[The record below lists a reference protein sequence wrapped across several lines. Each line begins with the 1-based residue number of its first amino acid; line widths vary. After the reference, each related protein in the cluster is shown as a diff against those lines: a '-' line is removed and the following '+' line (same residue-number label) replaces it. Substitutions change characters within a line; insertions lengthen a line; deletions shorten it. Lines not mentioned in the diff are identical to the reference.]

1 MLPVY
6 KRSWILGEGK
16 YVELEVCST
25 QKGEVTIPSASWS
38 LTPETAAEA
47 EQSGAC
53 EVEGNR
59 IRALIEPQKTGNY
72 TLEITYELQPETR
85 KVRVMVDV
93 H

>member
-6 KRSWILGEGK
+6 KRSWILGEDK

-38 LTPETAAEA
+38 LTPETAVEA

-53 EVEGNR
+53 EV
-59 IRALIEPQKTGNY
+59 
-72 TLEITYELQPETR
+72 
-85 KVRVMVDV
+85 
-93 H
+93 

>member
-1 MLPVY
+1 MFLCCQCIND
-6 KRSWILGEGK
+6 RG
-16 YVELEVCST
+16 LEVCST

-72 TLEITYELQPETR
+72 TLEITYELPPVTR
-85 KVRVMVDV
+85 KVRVMGDV

>member
-1 MLPVY
+1 MQHPKGRGDHS
-6 KRSWILGEGK
+6 KR
-16 YVELEVCST
+16 ELV
-25 QKGEVTIPSASWS
+25 
-38 LTPETAAEA
+38 LTPETAVEA

-72 TLEITYELQPETR
+72 TLEITYELPPETR